1 MDFLQNFI
9 QLDPINNTVKVL
21 LLIFLLSLILIVIG
35 FYLDFLKNKQN
46 EKKLNILERAI
57 KDLIEEFRTIE
68 LSLSDQKKILNNYKY
83 TLERLDQE
91 ISRLADSSEGDSNIT
106 NAIKMANQGKSVD
119 EISQTTG
126 MTKEEIEPIIKYHGR
141 TWNYILKTCLLH
153 WIFWIWF
160 LKLTFSFDVFF
171 SILIDING
179 SSRSIIIRLS
189 LFSLIC
195 NL

>member
-1 MDFLQNFI
+1 MDFLQSFI

-35 FYLDFLKNKQN
+35 FYLDFLKNKKN

-57 KDLIEEFRTIE
+57 KDLIEGFRTIE

-141 TWNYILKTCLLH
+141 T
-153 WIFWIWF
+153 
-160 LKLTFSFDVFF
+160 
-171 SILIDING
+171 
-179 SSRSIIIRLS
+179 
-189 LFSLIC
+189 
-195 NL
+195 

>member
-1 MDFLQNFI
+1 MDFLKNFI
-9 QLDPINNTVKVL
+9 QLDPVNNTVKAL
-21 LLIFLLSLILIVIG
+21 LIIFLLSFILIVIG

-141 TWNYILKTCLLH
+141 
-153 WIFWIWF
+153 
-160 LKLTFSFDVFF
+160 S
-171 SILIDING
+171 
-179 SSRSIIIRLS
+179 
-189 LFSLIC
+189 
-195 NL
+195 

>member
-21 LLIFLLSLILIVIG
+21 LLIFILSLILIVIG
-35 FYLDFLKNKQN
+35 FYLDFLKNKKN

-141 TWNYILKTCLLH
+141 T
-153 WIFWIWF
+153 
-160 LKLTFSFDVFF
+160 
-171 SILIDING
+171 
-179 SSRSIIIRLS
+179 
-189 LFSLIC
+189 
-195 NL
+195 

>member
-1 MDFLQNFI
+1 MNFLQNFI

-141 TWNYILKTCLLH
+141 T
-153 WIFWIWF
+153 
-160 LKLTFSFDVFF
+160 
-171 SILIDING
+171 
-179 SSRSIIIRLS
+179 
-189 LFSLIC
+189 
-195 NL
+195 

>member
-141 TWNYILKTCLLH
+141 T
-153 WIFWIWF
+153 
-160 LKLTFSFDVFF
+160 
-171 SILIDING
+171 
-179 SSRSIIIRLS
+179 
-189 LFSLIC
+189 
-195 NL
+195 

>member
-1 MDFLQNFI
+1 MDFLKNFI
-9 QLDPINNTVKVL
+9 QLDPVNNTVKAL
-21 LLIFLLSLILIVIG
+21 LIIFLLSFILIVIG

-141 TWNYILKTCLLH
+141 T
-153 WIFWIWF
+153 
-160 LKLTFSFDVFF
+160 
-171 SILIDING
+171 
-179 SSRSIIIRLS
+179 
-189 LFSLIC
+189 
-195 NL
+195 

>member
-1 MDFLQNFI
+1 MKKLN
-9 QLDPINNTVKVL
+9 LV
-21 LLIFLLSLILIVIG
+21 LLIFLLSLILILIG

-141 TWNYILKTCLLH
+141 T
-153 WIFWIWF
+153 
-160 LKLTFSFDVFF
+160 
-171 SILIDING
+171 
-179 SSRSIIIRLS
+179 
-189 LFSLIC
+189 
-195 NL
+195 

>member
-9 QLDPINNTVKVL
+9 QLDPVNNTVKVL

-68 LSLSDQKKILNNYKY
+68 LSLYDQKKILNNYKY

-141 TWNYILKTCLLH
+141 T
-153 WIFWIWF
+153 
-160 LKLTFSFDVFF
+160 
-171 SILIDING
+171 
-179 SSRSIIIRLS
+179 
-189 LFSLIC
+189 
-195 NL
+195 

>member
-1 MDFLQNFI
+1 MDFLQSFI

-141 TWNYILKTCLLH
+141 
-153 WIFWIWF
+153 
-160 LKLTFSFDVFF
+160 S
-171 SILIDING
+171 
-179 SSRSIIIRLS
+179 
-189 LFSLIC
+189 
-195 NL
+195 

>member
-35 FYLDFLKNKQN
+35 FYLDFLKNKKN

-68 LSLSDQKKILNNYKY
+68 LSLSDQKKILDNYKY

-141 TWNYILKTCLLH
+141 
-153 WIFWIWF
+153 
-160 LKLTFSFDVFF
+160 S
-171 SILIDING
+171 
-179 SSRSIIIRLS
+179 
-189 LFSLIC
+189 
-195 NL
+195 

>member
-9 QLDPINNTVKVL
+9 QLDPINNTVKIL

-106 NAIKMANQGKSVD
+106 NAIKMANQGKSID

-141 TWNYILKTCLLH
+141 
-153 WIFWIWF
+153 
-160 LKLTFSFDVFF
+160 S
-171 SILIDING
+171 
-179 SSRSIIIRLS
+179 
-189 LFSLIC
+189 
-195 NL
+195 

>member
-46 EKKLNILERAI
+46 KKKLNILERAI
-57 KDLIEEFRTIE
+57 KDLIEEFRTLE

-106 NAIKMANQGKSVD
+106 NAIKMANQGKSID

-141 TWNYILKTCLLH
+141 T
-153 WIFWIWF
+153 
-160 LKLTFSFDVFF
+160 
-171 SILIDING
+171 
-179 SSRSIIIRLS
+179 
-189 LFSLIC
+189 
-195 NL
+195 

>member
-9 QLDPINNTVKVL
+9 QLDPINNTAKVL

-35 FYLDFLKNKQN
+35 FYLDFIKNKQN

-57 KDLIEEFRTIE
+57 KDLIEEFRALE

-141 TWNYILKTCLLH
+141 T
-153 WIFWIWF
+153 
-160 LKLTFSFDVFF
+160 
-171 SILIDING
+171 
-179 SSRSIIIRLS
+179 
-189 LFSLIC
+189 
-195 NL
+195 

>member
-9 QLDPINNTVKVL
+9 QLYPINNTVKVL

-35 FYLDFLKNKQN
+35 FYLDFLKNKKN

-68 LSLSDQKKILNNYKY
+68 LSLSDQKKILNNYKN

-106 NAIKMANQGKSVD
+106 NAIKMANQGKSID

-141 TWNYILKTCLLH
+141 
-153 WIFWIWF
+153 
-160 LKLTFSFDVFF
+160 S
-171 SILIDING
+171 
-179 SSRSIIIRLS
+179 
-189 LFSLIC
+189 
-195 NL
+195 

>member
-9 QLDPINNTVKVL
+9 QLDPVNNTVKVL

-35 FYLDFLKNKQN
+35 FYLDFLKNKKN

-141 TWNYILKTCLLH
+141 
-153 WIFWIWF
+153 
-160 LKLTFSFDVFF
+160 S
-171 SILIDING
+171 
-179 SSRSIIIRLS
+179 
-189 LFSLIC
+189 
-195 NL
+195 

>member
-35 FYLDFLKNKQN
+35 FYLDFIKNKKN

-141 TWNYILKTCLLH
+141 T
-153 WIFWIWF
+153 
-160 LKLTFSFDVFF
+160 
-171 SILIDING
+171 
-179 SSRSIIIRLS
+179 
-189 LFSLIC
+189 
-195 NL
+195 

>member
-57 KDLIEEFRTIE
+57 KDLIEGFRTIE

-141 TWNYILKTCLLH
+141 T
-153 WIFWIWF
+153 
-160 LKLTFSFDVFF
+160 
-171 SILIDING
+171 
-179 SSRSIIIRLS
+179 
-189 LFSLIC
+189 
-195 NL
+195 